1 MRFLLRALPL
11 LLSVTG
17 PASAPAQQALPP
29 SPSVHVRWIVNLKK
43 AFGYENFKRAQA
55 GNKTWKQQQG
65 ITFITPQE
73 VLVYQLRKTDGASP
87 RDAAASRAPF
97 RLLVRVLDA
106 GDGHEIKSLALPV
119 ASEPARIL
127 PTRGGAFVVQ
137 AGNVLTVYSPKFE
150 PAASKDL
157 PLSPDA
163 TSQEWQID
171 VSPAGTRVVAIH
183 QQEWRDRKQKP
194 VETESE
200 ADVEV
205 LDAETLQTVKSFS
218 VGQVDAWSAGDDVII
233 TTDPDGVAGNVAF
246 GILDFDGNWHGL
258 HTPAENADRDCP
270 YQMQPLE
277 HQLIAAFDCDELV
290 VVSSDGALRMSQPV
304 RSGNFLIS
312 IAHEDHYLAEAFVQP
327 DVSRAYVSV
336 FDLNTKALVL
346 RVSLEHN
353 DIYYTV
359 ASTGILAVVDG
370 ERLKVFEAG
379 AAGEAA
385 SDQAPPAA
393 AVPNK

>member
-1 MRFLLRALPL
+1 MRFLLRALLL

-29 SPSVHVRWIVNLKK
+29 SPPVHVRWIVNLKK
-43 AFGYENFKRAQA
+43 ALGYENFERVHA
-55 GNKTWKQQQG
+55 GKKAWKQQQG
-65 ITFITPQE
+65 IKFIAPEE
-73 VLVYQLRKTDGASP
+73 VLVYQLRKTEGASP
-87 RDAAASRAPF
+87 RDAAGSRAPF
-97 RLLVRVLDA
+97 RMLVKVLDA
-106 GDGHEIKSLALPV
+106 KDGHEIKSLALPV
-119 ASEPARIL
+119 ASEPAKIL

-150 PAASKDL
+150 PVASKDL
-157 PLSPDA
+157 PLSPTA

-171 VSPAGTRVVAIH
+171 VAPSGTRVVAIH
-183 QQEWRDRKQKP
+183 QQEWSDRKQVF
-194 VETESE
+194 VETESK
-200 ADVEV
+200 ADIEV
-205 LDAETLQTVKSFS
+205 LDAETLKTVKSFS
-218 VGQVDAWSAGDDVII
+218 VDQVDAWAAGDDVII
-233 TTDPDGVAGNVAF
+233 TTDPDGEAGNSDF
-246 GILDFDGNWHGL
+246 GILDFDGSWHGL
-258 HTPAENADRDCP
+258 HTPAENADPDCP

-290 VVSSDGALRMSQPV
+290 VVSNDGALRMSQPV

-312 IAHEDHYLAEAFVQP
+312 IANEGRYLAEAFVQP

-359 ASTGILAVVDG
+359 ASTGNLAVVDG
-370 ERLKVFEAG
+370 ERLKLFEAVPADEG
-379 AAGEAA
+379 A

-393 AVPNK
+393 AVPHD